1 MIPHIKYYTI
11 IIRNLKV
18 FVNDIMCKICAK
30 YVQYICFVIKNEEK
44 ARMRVL

>member
-1 MIPHIKYYTI
+1 MIPHTKYYTI

-30 YVQYICFVIKNEEK
+30 YVQYICFVIKNDK
-44 ARMRVL
+44 NVMVRVL